1 MPAIEGLILMPGAG
15 GTKDHPTLLALEE
28 ALSPLPVLRHE
39 FSYRSE
45 GRRPPP
51 RAPKLVAELR
61 NDYEGLIRKLG
72 CDPKAVIFG
81 GRSMGGRIC
90 SMAAAESM
98 PTAGLLLL
106 SYPLH
111 PPTSPEKL
119 RVDHFE
125 NIESPTLFVS
135 GNNDPF
141 GSPEEFKQ
149 REFNKRKR
157 YDGIFRRWTSRPFK
171 QSPYCFDCGRS
182 HFLGVCLLLSPAT

>member
-1 MPAIEGLILMPGAG
+1 
-15 GTKDHPTLLALEE
+15 
-28 ALSPLPVLRHE
+28 
-39 FSYRSE
+39 
-45 GRRPPP
+45 
-51 RAPKLVAELR
+51 
-61 NDYEGLIRKLG
+61 
-72 CDPKAVIFG
+72 
-81 GRSMGGRIC
+81 MGGRIC

-149 REFNKRKR
+149 HVSSIKGNVTTEFLEGGRHDPSSR
-157 YDGIFRRWTSRPFK
+157 AHIVSIVDAVTSWVSAF
-171 QSPYCFDCGRS
+171 S
-182 HFLGVCLLLSPAT
+182 

>member
-51 RAPKLVAELR
+51 RAPKLVAELL
-61 NDYEGLIRKLG
+61 NDYEGLIRKLD

-98 PTAGLLLL
+98 PAAGLLLL
-106 SYPLH
+106 SYPLQ
-111 PPTSPEKL
+111 PPTSPQKL
-119 RVDHFE
+119 RVEHFE

-149 REFNKRKR
+149 QVSSIKGKVTTEFLEGGRH
-157 YDGIFRRWTSRPFK
+157 DPSSRAHIVSIVDAVISWVSAF
-171 QSPYCFDCGRS
+171 S
-182 HFLGVCLLLSPAT
+182 